1 MSYLT
6 SIVWYGPGYGIGH
19 LFIMDTDDKCTDY
32 LRRQY
37 ELPNFS
43 CWVRYRTSCCYTN
56 DECTD
61 YL

>member
-6 SIVWYGPGYGIGH
+6 SIVWYGIGH
-19 LFIMDTDDKCTDY
+19 IVVIYTDDECTDY

-37 ELPNFS
+37 ELRYLINFN
-43 CWVRYRTSCCYTN
+43 CWVRYRTSCCYTD

-61 YL
+61 